1 MLNRDGRIRIPRAF
15 IYSNLGFK
23 NTYNQEEIF
32 FFLILLV
39 IKTKAAANSLPGN
52 HRQHTQGTEFLCGPT
67 CD

>member
-1 MLNRDGRIRIPRAF
+1 MLNTDGRIRIPRAF

-32 FFLILLV
+32 FILLV

-52 HRQHTQGTEFLCGPT
+52 RTQHAQGTEFLCGPA